1 MPSAVSFLFSRH
13 FKRPTLQDVTRYATE
28 AAAWA
33 AAAFVPVAS
42 LSPRWFG
49 PVVLIQTGQ
58 IARAHPPPSCARN
71 LPPATALG
79 ALTLRSASDAAG
91 REVSVTESSRDN
103 LRSRVGSLGL

>member
-42 LSPRWFG
+42 LSPWWFG
-49 PVVLIQTGQ
+49 PVVIIQQAKSRVLT
-58 IARAHPPPSCARN
+58 RLPPTHAY

-79 ALTLRSASDAAG
+79 ALTLRSTSDAAG
-91 REVSVTESSRDN
+91 WEVSVAR
-103 LRSRVGSLGL
+103 